1 MSRSMRWIFAAL
13 AAGMMFGLAN
23 EASAQIRA
31 NVRVGDANV
40 RVGGN
45 TGYRLYGR
53 RPWFANDGVRRQ
65 LKIDDNQYQTLNKTY
80 VQYWTPYNQAVVSVP
95 ADLDEAERQRRIS
108 AAYGTFHQGYYDN
121 TAKVFVDA
129 DARNRYN
136 QLNLQYQ
143 GYAAFND
150 PQVQTRLKLTDEQRQ
165 NFNRYYID
173 WNKQMNTYATEYAR
187 DRDGVSRQFGDQ
199 WKQSR
204 ARINETLTPEQ
215 RRTWNEMVGEPHD
228 FSADV
233 YFDEGE
239 DARDDR
245 RDDRRDNPRRD
256 DRDAPRNDTGRDN
269 PPRNPAPGAGPR
281 ENPPRNPAPG
291 EGPRENPPRN
301 PRAGDREPAPR
312 DPAPREPAPANPR

>member
-1 MSRSMRWIFAAL
+1 MNQSLRWIFAAL
-13 AAGMMFGLAN
+13 AAGMVFDFAS
-23 EASAQIRA
+23 EASAQVRA
-31 NVRVGDANV
+31 DVRVGDANV
-40 RVGGN
+40 RVGG
-45 TGYRLYGR
+45 GGFRLYGR

-65 LKIDDNQYQTLNKTY
+65 LKIDDNQYSTLNKTY
-80 VQYWTPYNQAVVSVP
+80 SQYWTPYNQAVTTLP
-95 ADLDEAERQRRIS
+95 ADVEEAERQRRIQ
-108 AAYGTFHQGYYDN
+108 AAYGTFHKNYYDN
-121 TAKVFVDA
+121 TSKVFVDA

-165 NFNRYYID
+165 NFNRYYND
-173 WNKQMNTYATEYAR
+173 WNKQMNTYATEYSR
-187 DRDGVSRQFGDQ
+187 DRDGVNKQFGEH
-199 WKQSR
+199 WKQQR

-215 RRTWNEMVGEPHD
+215 RRSWNEMTGESHD

-233 YFDEGE
+233 YFDEG
-239 DARDDR
+239 DDGRDGGRDNPR
-245 RDDRRDNPRRD
+245 REEGRDNPRRD
-256 DRDAPRNDTGRDN
+256 DAGRDN

-291 EGPRENPPRN
+291 EGPRENPPRS

-312 DPAPREPAPANPR
+312 NPTPREPAPANPR

>member
-1 MSRSMRWIFAAL
+1 MRWVFAAL
-13 AAGMMFGLAN
+13 AAGMMLGLVN
-23 EASAQIRA
+23 EASAQVRA

-40 RVGGN
+40 RVGGA
-45 TGYRLYGR
+45 GFRLYGR
-53 RPWFANDGVRRQ
+53 RPWFANRDVRRQ
-65 LKIDDNQYQTLNKTY
+65 LKIDDDQYATLNKTY

-95 ADLDEAERQRRIS
+95 ADIDEAERQRRIA
-108 AAYGTFHQGYYDN
+108 AAYGKFHQGYYDN

-129 DARNRYN
+129 DTRNRYN

-165 NFNRYYID
+165 NFNRYYTD

-204 ARINETLTPEQ
+204 ARINETLTPDQ
-215 RRTWNEMVGEPHD
+215 RRTWNEMIGEPHD

-233 YFDEGE
+233 YFDDGE

-245 RDDRRDNPRRD
+245 QEDRRDNPRRD
-256 DRDAPRNDTGRDN
+256 DRDAPRSDAGRDN
-269 PPRNPAPGAGPR
+269 PPRNPAPGVGPR

-291 EGPRENPPRN
+291 DAPRENPPRN
-301 PRAGDREPAPR
+301 PRVGDREPEPREPAPR
-312 DPAPREPAPANPR
+312 NPTPAPTPR